1 MDFDLIA
8 KSLPDMLKGVAIT
21 LELLVL
27 SLIIGACLCAV
38 VVPLRLSRHRILWM
52 PTYAYIFFFRGTPLL
67 IQLYLIYYGL
77 GQFHD
82 FWESIGL
89 WFIFKDGFWPAI
101 ITFSLNTAAYTSEIL
116 RGAILGLP
124 HGEIEAAKACGM
136 SRLLLLRRII
146 LPKTARLVLPA
157 YSNEVIQMMLSTS
170 LASLV
175 TIYDLMGV
183 TKQFFNRTYAV
194 YTLYPTAGF
203 MYLLMM
209 LGLTWLFRSIEFRL
223 SAHLRDR
230 PSAAAA
236 TGEPLP
242 ALTPTLR

>member
-8 KSLPDMLKGVAIT
+8 KSLPDMFRGVAIT

-27 SLIIGACLCAV
+27 SLVIGACLCAV

-77 GQFHD
+77 GQFHE

-89 WFIFKDGFWPAI
+89 WGIFKDGFWPAI

-124 HGEIEAAKACGM
+124 HGEIEAARACGM
-136 SRLLLLRRII
+136 SRFLLLRRII
-146 LPKTARLVLPA
+146 LPKTARFVLPA

-183 TKQFFNRTYAV
+183 TKQIFNRTYAV
-194 YTLYPTAGF
+194 YTLYPTAGV
-203 MYLLMM
+203 MYLVMM
-209 LGLTWLFRSIEFRL
+209 LGLTWLFRSIEYRL
-223 SAHLRDR
+223 SGHLRAR
-230 PSAAAA
+230 PS
-236 TGEPLP
+236 TGAITSQPVP
-242 ALTPTLR
+242 A